1 MADSPISSLGTAGAL
16 DGTEVLAT
24 VQSSTTKK
32 VTVRKVAEL
41 VVAPLYTVELI
52 DVLTVDFYAPLSFS
66 VDSVTDILNAP
77 TTTILVAGAAYTL
90 GTSIAIGAK
99 ITVTVSTA
107 AVVQLITSL

>member
-52 DVLTVDFYAPLSFS
+52 DVYFRYINS
-66 VDSVTDILNAP
+66 NRC
-77 TTTILVAGAAYTL
+77 
-90 GTSIAIGAK
+90 
-99 ITVTVSTA
+99 
-107 AVVQLITSL
+107 

>member
-1 MADSPISSLGTAGAL
+1 MADSPISLLTPASAL
-16 DGTEVLAT
+16 AGTEALPI

-32 VTVRKVAEL
+32 TTVQDIAEL

-66 VDSVTDILNAP
+66 IDSITNIVNAP
-77 TTTILVAGAAYTL
+77 TTTILVAGASYTL

>member
-1 MADSPISSLGTAGAL
+1 MADSTISLLTPASAL
-16 DGTEVLAT
+16 AGTEFVPIFQSGTKKTT
-24 VQSSTTKK
+24 VQDI
-32 VTVRKVAEL
+32 AEL

-66 VDSVTDILNAP
+66 IDSITDIVNAP